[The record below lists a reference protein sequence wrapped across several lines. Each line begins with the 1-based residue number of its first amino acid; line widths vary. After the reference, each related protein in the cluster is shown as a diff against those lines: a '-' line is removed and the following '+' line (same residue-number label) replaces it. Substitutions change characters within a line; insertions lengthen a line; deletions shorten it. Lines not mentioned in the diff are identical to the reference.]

1 MPTTTASGSPAGAL
15 SEFCVLSCSLI
26 ASSSCR
32 SGLLL
37 NPTLEHKR
45 SEHLPYVTSLSESG
59 QSPDNTRAHLGR
71 CPPTDPRRCLLRQA
85 AYEYSRNGRHFSTG
99 LSIPRIHSC
108 PSRGSWG
115 RKSSFQPSS
124 ARVRLPLRLL
134 HSRQQATRF
143 SQLLTPPRERGT
155 TWSTVEAALPQ

>member
-1 MPTTTASGSPAGAL
+1 MSHRYP
-15 SEFCVLSCSLI
+15 
-26 ASSSCR
+26 
-32 SGLLL
+32 
-37 NPTLEHKR
+37 NPVRVRTTLE
-45 SEHLPYVTSLSESG
+45 LIW
-59 QSPDNTRAHLGR
+59 DDA
-71 CPPTDPRRCLLRQA
+71 PPTDPRRCPLRQA
-85 AYEYSRNGRHFSTG
+85 AYEYSRNGRHFSWG

>member
-1 MPTTTASGSPAGAL
+1 
-15 SEFCVLSCSLI
+15 
-26 ASSSCR
+26 CR

-37 NPTLEHKR
+37 NPTLEHKHR
-45 SEHLPYVTSLSESG
+45 APLPYVTSLSASG
-59 QSPDNTRAHLGR
+59 QGPDTTRVHLGR
-71 CPPTDPRRCLLRQA
+71 CPRRQA

-108 PSRGSWG
+108 PSRGSCG

-124 ARVRLPLRLL
+124 PRVRLPLRLL

-155 TWSTVEAALPQ
+155 TWSTVDAALRQ

>member
-1 MPTTTASGSPAGAL
+1 RSLMVIFFFQAEDGIRDRNVTGVQTCALPISTTTASGSPAGAL

-37 NPTLEHKR
+37 TPTLEHKR

-108 PSRGSWG
+108 PSRGS
-115 RKSSFQPSS
+115 
-124 ARVRLPLRLL
+124 
-134 HSRQQATRF
+134 
-143 SQLLTPPRERGT
+143 
-155 TWSTVEAALPQ
+155 